1 MDTQPT
7 NSPESVAAARTVD
20 IDWSCLST
28 AEQIRHVE
36 LEGYV
41 VLPGLLTAD
50 QIGLA
55 EAMATEWLAA
65 RAPEEA
71 EDEEDSPALTP
82 RVQSFPVP

>member
-1 MDTQPT
+1 MYAEGRGVQKELVEAHMWLSLSASAGFDTAHLAL
-7 NSPESVAAARTVD
+7 VA
-20 IDWSCLST
+20 
-28 AEQIRHVE
+28 
-36 LEGYV
+36 LEYQ
-41 VLPGLLTAD
+41 LTAD

-71 EDEEDSPALTP
+71 EGEEDSPALTP